1 ATSEHEHIHDRGDGQ
16 RDAAAQRDQ
25 LLHGDCQR
33 SEQPS
38 GAGRP
43 GRPHD
48 CRADHAQGTN
58 TAADEDLPAN
68 VLTYQLVSPP
78 TGASID
84 SSGVITWTP
93 SEAQGPST
101 NTFTTVVTDNGTP

>member
-1 ATSEHEHIHDRGDGQ
+1 MEAVEPCTLTFTTVVTDNGTPPLSATNSFTATVNDVNSPPVLADQADRTI
-16 RDAAAQRDQ
+16 AE
-25 LLHGDCQR
+25 LTTLKV
-33 SEQPS
+33 
-38 GAGRP
+38 
-43 GRPHD
+43 
-48 CRADHAQGTN
+48 TN

-93 SEAQGPST
+93 NIGRAHVRT
-101 NTFTTVVTDNGTP
+101 